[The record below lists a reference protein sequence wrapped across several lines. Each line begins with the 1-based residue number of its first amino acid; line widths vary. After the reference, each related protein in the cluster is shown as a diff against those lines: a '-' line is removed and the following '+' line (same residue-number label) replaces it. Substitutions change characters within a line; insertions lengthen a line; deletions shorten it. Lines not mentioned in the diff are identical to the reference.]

1 MDKSN
6 FQQKTRVI
14 NKLIDNGIKTE
25 KDLQAL
31 TLVNVL
37 EIKNITIPEIAS
49 IIELQK
55 AVKSGKLFSYLG
67 GCDETQDK

>member
-14 NKLIDNGIKTE
+14 SKLIDNGIKTE
-25 KDLQAL
+25 KDLQTL

-55 AVKSGKLFSYLG
+55 AVKNGKLFSYLSG
-67 GCDETQDK
+67 YDETQEK